1 MPLSPTASSQTATS
15 AIVLCGGASRR
26 MGGVDKT
33 RSLLGASTVLDRLLN
48 TMPSCWDVVCVGEE
62 RSTTRAVRWR
72 RESPPG
78 GGPVAGIAAGLL
90 AVDSSVCVVV
100 GGDMPFAATTLTLC
114 YLTLEASPDDDGVLG
129 VSPDGRTQPLLA
141 AYRTAALRRA
151 MPAVSRGARL
161 MSLLDAMEL
170 GKVPCGPEAA
180 LDVDNPEAL
189 KRARHIVG
197 T

>member
-1 MPLSPTASSQTATS
+1 MPPSPTASSQTATS

-48 TMPSCWDVVCVGEE
+48 TMPTCWDVVCVGEE

-151 MPAVSRGARL
+151 MPAVTRGARL

-170 GKVPCGPEAA
+170 GKVTCGTEAA

-189 KRARHIVG
+189 ERARHIVG